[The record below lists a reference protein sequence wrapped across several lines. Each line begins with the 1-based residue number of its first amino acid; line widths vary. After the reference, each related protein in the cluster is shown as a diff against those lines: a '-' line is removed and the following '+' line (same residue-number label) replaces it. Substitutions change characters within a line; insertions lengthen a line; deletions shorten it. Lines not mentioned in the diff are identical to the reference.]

1 MPVPSGAIPVYQ
13 GGIMILNDCS
23 VIILSPMIPK
33 ESYKLEV
40 IVRCNEIYSK
50 IMRFKLDEKVYVV
63 SDSANMW
70 KEKDE
75 QDITRFIVIC
85 EKQNAIGEL
94 CFHHSTQKWEVVRL
108 ESLDE

>member
-1 MPVPSGAIPVYQ
+1 LQAGASRRHAGAFRRNP
-13 GGIMILNDCS
+13 GLSRRDND
-23 VIILSPMIPK
+23 IERL
-33 ESYKLEV
+33 L
-40 IVRCNEIYSK
+40 CNYYTK
-50 IMRFKLDEKVYVV
+50 PHDTKGKFDEKVYVV